1 MSDARRNRLPTMRRR
16 DFEVRR
22 CRGQNGTRRRRGFK
36 KRARGQRAGE
46 EGGKKQEL
54 QKKQTQLK
62 EGRRRKACFLF
73 WLKLTAI
80 LR

>member
-1 MSDARRNRLPTMRRR
+1 MGRTGHAG
-16 DFEVRR
+16 EE
-22 CRGQNGTRRRRGFK
+22 GFK

-46 EGGKKQEL
+46 EGGKKQKL
-54 QKKQTQLK
+54 QEKQTQLK

-80 LR
+80 LRQARTPRAMLRHLFAKALTTE